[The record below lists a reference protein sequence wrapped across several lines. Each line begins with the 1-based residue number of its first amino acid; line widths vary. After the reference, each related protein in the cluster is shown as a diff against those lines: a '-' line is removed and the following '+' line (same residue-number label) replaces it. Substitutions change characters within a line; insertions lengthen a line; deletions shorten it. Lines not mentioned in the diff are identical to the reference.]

1 MDSRYVRD
9 GRAARDA
16 ITMDVRY
23 RRLKRGQIKA
33 LANDPMVQKEF
44 FGSLEPLR
52 KPKREWTP
60 EYLRLL
66 TGAAVG
72 ECFNL
77 EYLLYL
83 DEVAG
88 YISKTKFRR
97 IVIAGVIVVLVFI
110 AGVLVYTYILRPRQ
124 SELPPASNT
133 NQSSLPSDQAALPPP
148 DSNEDQTALP
158 PQGRE

>member
-110 AGVLVYTYILRPRQ
+110 AGVLVYTYILHPAAQTERAAARFKYE
-124 SELPPASNT
+124 SEQPAVRSGRF
-133 NQSSLPSDQAALPPP
+133 AA
-148 DSNEDQTALP
+148 A
-158 PQGRE
+158 RFK